1 MLCNLLLCSQSIDL
15 PFVARGLCEGYFL
28 FHDQNC
34 AWKIIGEPQVPGYLK
49 MFNVDEQVQYLPKYD
64 RKALFFYLCFFFQ
77 SFPSHII
84 VLDWWEARRQNL
96 PLFQKITWSYEDYTV
111 SSNTNNITYMIKR
124 KNNGKRRIL
133 WPKMAVV
140 VWVIAPSLPPPGF
153 ASGFLPDMWKWNPV
167 FLFAYRFVFCLP
179 VFLPAG
185 YWLGSMEWAREIPVT
200 YWVCSSHVI
209 KIPGIYLIF
218 GYPTQKVSGWNLA
231 LKGPN

>member
-153 ASGFLPDMWKWNPV
+153 YRICESETRFFCLPTGL
-167 FLFAYRFVFCLP
+167 FFAYRFFCLP
-179 VFLPAG
+179 VTDLVRWSEHVKYRLLTGFVLHTSSKYLVFTWFL
-185 YWLGSMEWAREIPVT
+185 
-200 YWVCSSHVI
+200 
-209 KIPGIYLIF
+209 GIL
-218 GYPTQKVSGWNLA
+218 PRK
-231 LKGPN
+231 